1 MGDGGSIGVSV
12 DTFKLWAEDP
22 SLDCCPA
29 LPALPAVA
37 YASPRPSL
45 LASAVDPSSTP
56 AVSSLAQRVE
66 LVKAPVAFVGPAF
79 APVAPAF
86 APVAPALAPALA
98 PVAPAFAP
106 VAPAFA
112 PVVPHGFF
120 SLAPVAGRVLQLA
133 TLVAE

>member
-98 PVAPAFAP
+98 PAVAPAVAPFAP
-106 VAPAFA
+106 A
-112 PVVPHGFF
+112 VVPHGFF
-120 SLAPVAGRVLQLA
+120 SLAAVAGRVLQLA